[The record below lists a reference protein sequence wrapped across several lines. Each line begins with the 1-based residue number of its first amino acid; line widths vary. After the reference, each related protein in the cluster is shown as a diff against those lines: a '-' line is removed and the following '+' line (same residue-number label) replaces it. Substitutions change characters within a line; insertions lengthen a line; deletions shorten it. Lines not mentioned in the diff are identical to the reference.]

1 MEVCFLFLNSTTNN
15 SKNGNNNNNNNNSS
29 SVVARSVACGER
41 NLDLPESVA
50 STDPVHVGNWRVVE
64 AAVPSNLGCVGTHST
79 HGIAATPCVVGTN
92 IATDR
97 DADPDLRKSA
107 VGGDDRGRSRTRW
120 FH

>member
-15 SKNGNNNNNNNNSS
+15 SKNGNNNNNNNNNSS

-64 AAVPSNLGCVGTHST
+64 AAVPPNLGCRDSLDALNGGHAVRLR
-79 HGIAATPCVVGTN
+79 N
-92 IATDR
+92 KNRDR
-97 DADPDLRKSA
+97 PTA
-107 VGGDDRGRSRTRW
+107 VPIPIFVRRPLEVTE
-120 FH
+120 